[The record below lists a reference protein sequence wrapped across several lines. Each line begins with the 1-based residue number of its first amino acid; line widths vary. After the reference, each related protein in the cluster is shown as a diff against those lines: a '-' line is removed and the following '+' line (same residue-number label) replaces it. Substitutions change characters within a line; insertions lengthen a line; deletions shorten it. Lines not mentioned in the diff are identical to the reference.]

1 VEGTEPA
8 PTAEDSGDHTAEVTG
23 EHTDERP
30 APSRRTL
37 TLIVSGIVVLFAMG
51 AIGVAFHPVLIND
64 HPLLLVALDP
74 RDRWIVAAVAEG
86 VGFWPI
92 IVWSTFRKLIGDP
105 LFYLLGYLYG
115 DGAVKWAEKRLGPA
129 GELAKG
135 AEKWFKKAPWFW
147 VALTPG
153 IPACTL
159 AGAVRMHFA
168 WFMTCNFVGTIIRIV
183 LIYHFAGL
191 PFVEG
196 PVDAITGFYGDNARW
211 LLPLSIGL
219 TALWVFWESRRGGIE
234 SVDRLE
240 SELTESDETAS

>member
-1 VEGTEPA
+1 MEGTEPA
-8 PTAEDSGDHTAEVTG
+8 PTADDATEIQ
-23 EHTDERP
+23 DELP
-30 APSRRTL
+30 KPSRRTL
-37 TLIVSGIVVLFAMG
+37 TLIVSGIIVLFGMG
-51 AIGVAFHPVLIND
+51 AIGVAFHPVLINE

-86 VGFWPI
+86 VSFWPI
-92 IVWSTFRKLIGDP
+92 LMWSTFRKLIGDP

-135 AEKWFKKAPWFW
+135 AERWFKKAPWFW

-159 AGAVRMHFA
+159 AGAIRMNFI
-168 WFMTCNFVGTIIRIV
+168 WFMACNLVGTIIRIV
-183 LIYHFAGL
+183 LIYQFAGL
-191 PFVEG
+191 PFIEG
-196 PVDAITGFYGDNARW
+196 PVDAITGFYGDNVRW

-219 TALWVFWESRRGGIE
+219 TVVWVIWESRRGGIE

-240 SELTESDETAS
+240 EELSEAENDPASPAS